1 VSDTDRVQRWRQR
14 QREEGLE
21 PMTVWLSHGEKL
33 RLGDLAH
40 TWHCSPSELVRQA
53 LAQFQPEKPPVT
65 ETVADTARLRMLMQ
79 EALLETTAVTELV
92 TDIVTATLAR
102 DLPPLVREML
112 QDLTSL
118 RAPGEDVPHPD
129 VYITPVT
136 VTDNNITVTP
146 LQERPSETIPTHID
160 ETETVKGTEPST
172 QARAYGE
179 VPTAVLAA
187 LAQRQP
193 ATAAELAKA
202 LGYSTKAGTKTVW
215 QALQRLCDS
224 GKVYRE
230 GTKQYRLPM

>member
-1 VSDTDRVQRWRQR
+1 MSDTDRVQRWRQR

-21 PMTVWLSHGEKL
+21 PMTVWLSHEEKL

-40 TWHCSPSELVRQA
+40 AWHCSPSKLVRQA
-53 LAQFQPEKPPVT
+53 LAQFPPGRSSVT
-65 ETVADTARLRMLMQ
+65 ETVADTAQLRVLMQ

-102 DLPPLVREML
+102 DLPPLVEGML
-112 QDLTSL
+112 HDLKSL
-118 RAPGEDVPHPD
+118 RTPGEAVPPPEAC
-129 VYITPVT
+129 TPPAT

-146 LQERPSETIPTHID
+146 SQEILLEAMSTHAYETAP
-160 ETETVKGTEPST
+160 VAGTEPSS

-179 VPTAVLAA
+179 VPAAVLAT

-202 LGYSTKAGTKTVW
+202 LGVGTKAVW
-215 QALQRLCDS
+215 QALQRLQKRGAVIQED
-224 GKVYRE
+224 R
-230 GTKQYRLPM
+230 QYRLPA